1 MPRLPLPILDYEPN
15 GILADEFVFYDMCET
30 VISQT
35 AAAATSPPAGAPS
48 PVTTLGATDVG
59 LLSLWDDVM
68 RELACWH
75 QFPLLPYRFEVVRVV
90 AACHILVGGHPSSLN
105 RSLPATWSYLVTTPG
120 RRGLHV
126 AWQRLL
132 RPITP
137 LVSAGLG

>member
-35 AAAATSPPAGAPS
+35 AAAATSSPAVAPS
-48 PVTTLGATDVG
+48 PVTTFGAADVG

-68 RELACWH
+68 HELACWH
-75 QFPLLPYRFEVVRVV
+75 QFPRLPYTFEAIRT
-90 AACHILVGGHPSSLN
+90 HIRGGSPPHLSGWSSLFPQPKP
-105 RSLPATWSYLVTTPG
+105 SCDMEPPCTPG

-126 AWQRLL
+126 A
-132 RPITP
+132 
-137 LVSAGLG
+137 